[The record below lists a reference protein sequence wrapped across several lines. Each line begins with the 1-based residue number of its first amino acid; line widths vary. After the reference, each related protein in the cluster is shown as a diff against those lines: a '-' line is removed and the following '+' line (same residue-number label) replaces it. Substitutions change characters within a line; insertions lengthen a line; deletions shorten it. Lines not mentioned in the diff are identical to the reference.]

1 MKVLISGVTGLIG
14 SAVRALL
21 VAEGHPVVGLTRRQP
36 PGEGMIAWN
45 PPGGALDAGRL
56 AGFDAVVHLA
66 GENIG
71 SRWTAAR
78 KQEIRSS
85 RVDGTRLLCERLA
98 SAPPQV
104 LVCASAI
111 GYYGDR
117 GDEVLTE
124 ESAPGQGFLAEV
136 CREWEAATEPARQRG
151 IRVVNLRIG
160 VVLSPE
166 GGALPKMLTPF
177 KLGMGGRVGS
187 GHQYWSWV
195 ALDDVAGAIHH
206 ALLTES
212 LSGPVNA
219 TAPNPVTN
227 TEFTKVLGRVLGRP
241 TVFPLP
247 AAAARLMLGEAAD
260 ELLLGSARILPKRL
274 QESGYRFSH
283 PDLESALR
291 GMLVIQHA

>member
-14 SAVRALL
+14 SAVRPLL
-21 VAEGHPVVGLTRRQP
+21 EAEGHQVVGLTRRQP
-36 PGEGMIAWN
+36 AGEGMISWN
-45 PPGGALDAGRL
+45 PAAGVLEASRL
-56 AGFDAVVHLA
+56 AEFDGVVHLA

-85 RVDGTRLLCERLA
+85 RVDGTRLLCDRLA
-98 SAPPQV
+98 SLDVPPQV

-117 GDEVLTE
+117 GDEILTE
-124 ESAPGQGFLAEV
+124 ESRRGEGFLAEV
-136 CREWEAATEPARQRG
+136 CQEWEGATAAAREKG
-151 IRVVNLRIG
+151 IRVVNFRIG

-166 GGALPKMLTPF
+166 GGALAKMLTPF
-177 KLGMGGRVGS
+177 KFGLGGRVGS
-187 GHQYWSWV
+187 GRQYWSWV
-195 ALDDVAGAIHH
+195 ARDDVVGAIHH
-206 ALLTES
+206 ALVSET

-219 TAPNPVTN
+219 TAPNTVTN
-227 TEFTKVLGRVLGRP
+227 AEFTKALGRVLGRP
-241 TVFPLP
+241 TIFPLP

-274 QESGYRFSH
+274 QESNFRFRH
-283 PDLESALR
+283 PELDEALR
-291 GMLVIQHA
+291 SMLGW

>member
-14 SAVRALL
+14 SAVKPLL
-21 VAEGHPVVGLTRRQP
+21 TAEGHQVVGLTRRQP
-36 PGEGMIAWN
+36 PGEGMIAWD
-45 PPGGALDAGRL
+45 PAAGVLDAAQL

-71 SRWTAAR
+71 SRWTPAR
-78 KQEIRSS
+78 KAQIRRS

-98 SAPPQV
+98 SLDLPPQV

-117 GDEVLTE
+117 GDEILTE
-124 ESAPGQGFLAEV
+124 ESPPGEGFLAEV
-136 CREWEAATEPARQRG
+136 CQQWEAATEAAREKG

-177 KLGMGGRVGS
+177 KLGLGGRIGS
-187 GHQYWSWV
+187 GRQYWSWI
-195 ALDDVAGAIHH
+195 AREDVAGAIRH
-206 ALLTES
+206 ALLAED

-227 TEFTKVLGRVLGRP
+227 AEFTKALGRVLGRP

-247 AAAARLMLGEAAD
+247 AAGARLMLGEAAD
-260 ELLLGSARILPKRL
+260 DLLLGSARILPKRL
-274 QESGYRFSH
+274 QESNFRFRH
-283 PDLESALR
+283 PELDEALR
-291 GMLVIQHA
+291 SMLRR

>member
-14 SAVRALL
+14 KAVKSLL
-21 VAEGHPVVGLTRRQP
+21 IAEGHQVVGLTRRRP
-36 PGEGMIAWN
+36 PGEGMISWDPAA
-45 PPGGALDAGRL
+45 GALDAAEL

-78 KQEIRSS
+78 KEQIRRS

-98 SAPPQV
+98 SLDLPPQV

-117 GDEVLTE
+117 GDEILTE
-124 ESAPGQGFLAEV
+124 ESPPGDGFLAEV
-136 CREWEAATEPARQRG
+136 CQEWEAATAPARERS

-177 KLGMGGRVGS
+177 KLGLGGRVGS
-187 GHQYWSWV
+187 GRQYWSWI
-195 ALDDVAGAIHH
+195 ARDDVAGAIRH
-206 ALLTES
+206 ALLAEN

-227 TEFTKVLGRVLGRP
+227 AEFTKALGRVLGRP

-274 QESGYRFSH
+274 QESNFRFRH
-283 PDLESALR
+283 PELDEALR
-291 GMLVIQHA
+291 SMLGR